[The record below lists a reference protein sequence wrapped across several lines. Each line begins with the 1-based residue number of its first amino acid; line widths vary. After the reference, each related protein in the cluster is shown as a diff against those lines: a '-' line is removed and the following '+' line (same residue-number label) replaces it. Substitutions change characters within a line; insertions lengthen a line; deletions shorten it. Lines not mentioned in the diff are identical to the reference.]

1 VVRVGALLDAA
12 VLAGCEVHTA
22 SAGALSTPLIQ
33 GVIVRDPT
41 ASVVVEAQLS
51 AASPGRTAC
60 LILDLGP
67 ASAEAVA
74 AARDLSEAC

>member
-1 VVRVGALLDAA
+1 M
-12 VLAGCEVHTA
+12 
-22 SAGALSTPLIQ
+22 
-33 GVIVRDPT
+33 RDPV
-41 ASVVVEAQLS
+41 ASVVVGSELS

-74 AARDLSEAC
+74 VARDLSRDVPTQVDAQSPGTEFS

>member
-1 VVRVGALLDAA
+1 MRDPL
-12 VLAGCEVHTA
+12 A
-22 SAGALSTPLIQ
+22 SA
-33 GVIVRDPT
+33 VI
-41 ASVVVEAQLS
+41 EAELS

-74 AARDLSEAC
+74 VARDLSRDVPTQVDAQSLGTKFS